1 MGYIIY
7 SRMGLSSLRGLAE
20 TIKDMRTFARTRTKD
35 LFTNTATIL
44 PIRDWLLKQPVIKP
58 SKDEVVAAV
67 EWEHHDDPSDLRSAS
82 KKRRREERERDED
95 PDYLGAPIARG
106 SRSSAAD
113 HTRSNRGN
121 GPSAAD
127 TRAGPASAGPSSS
140 PRVKKSSSASHS
152 ATTPRVKKE
161 PGIDS
166 SAPQAQVQAP
176 APTPVS
182 APTFTAPPHQ
192 PQPRWANSTAPRPPP
207 VGMDA
212 QFGTQDFAQVSPMP
226 TTQPP
231 VHGSYGATA
240 FDPRRANGN
249 GFTSQQ
255 PLPQQQ
261 QQNQVC
267 LRFSASALREYRL
280 ISSTIPII
288 RASIPHNSPAA
299 SMGINK
305 VGMADDERCG
315 LVSEATYLTIAE
327 GSS

>member
-1 MGYIIY
+1 
-7 SRMGLSSLRGLAE
+7 
-20 TIKDMRTFARTRTKD
+20 
-35 LFTNTATIL
+35 
-44 PIRDWLLKQPVIKP
+44 
-58 SKDEVVAAV
+58 VVAAV
-67 EWEHHDDPSDLRSAS
+67 EWEHHDDPSDLRMAS

-95 PDYLGAPIARG
+95 PDYLGAPVARG
-106 SRSSAAD
+106 SRSSAAE

-121 GPSAAD
+121 GSSAD

-140 PRVKKSSSASHS
+140 PRAKKSSSTPHS

-192 PQPRWANSTAPRPPP
+192 PQPRWANPTAQRPPP

-226 TTQPP
+226 TTQAP

-261 QQNQVC
+261 QQTQVC
-267 LRFSASALREYRL
+267 LRFSSSAIRKYRL
-280 ISSTIPII
+280 ISSTIPTV

-299 SMGINK
+299 SMGTNK
-305 VGMADDERCG
+305 AGMADDERCG
-315 LVSEATYLTIAE
+315 LVSEATYLTIAG